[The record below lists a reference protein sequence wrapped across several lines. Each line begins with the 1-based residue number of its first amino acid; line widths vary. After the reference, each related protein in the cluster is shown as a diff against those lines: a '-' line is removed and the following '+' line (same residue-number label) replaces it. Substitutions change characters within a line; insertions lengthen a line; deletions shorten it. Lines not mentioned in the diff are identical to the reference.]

1 MPLGT
6 EPKDAAKALPLRLL
20 HGGSYLGWVREF
32 GVAAAGVEHG
42 RGLPQVVALASQLR
56 VARKATV
63 AAYRREHP
71 AWVEA
76 ALEKARQ
83 KKARERR
90 KAWGPLAAMQQW
102 QRATI
107 EQMAEAS
114 VFAVIIQDKE
124 DECLMVALRSLAAD
138 GWRTHSL
145 QQDGLL
151 VEPGEREGGAP
162 PVRLKGAGGAIERAQ
177 GAIEAAKGLAIGLL
191 EKPFYRSPE
200 VPAIIARFALPG
212 TTPVPVP
219 TPREVSG
226 KPRRL
231 LAHERARSA
240 AGQAEAADRRASRAE
255 EEAIE
260 EAARAA
266 EAAAR
271 LWDARC
277 IAALEGAEAS
287 VRAAQLDA
295 ERHALEETEVGLT
308 EDAMNGDEGDSDGA
322 DDETEVTDTEAGAG
336 NDTDTDTDAAN
347 GGDSEE
353 GDRVG
358 GRRNRR
364 AKQKGRGARKK
375 AQLRRAAGGASTDG
389 GD

>member
-1 MPLGT
+1 M
-6 EPKDAAKALPLRLL
+6 
-20 HGGSYLGWVREF
+20 GWVREF

-42 RGLPQVVALASQLR
+42 RGLPQVVALASQLKL
-56 VARKATV
+56 ARKATV
-63 AAYRREHP
+63 AAYHREHP

-90 KAWGPLAAMQQW
+90 AAWGPLAAMQQW
-102 QRATI
+102 QRAI
-107 EQMAEAS
+107 VEQKAVAS

-162 PVRLKGAGGAIERAQ
+162 PVPLKGAGGAIERAQ
-177 GAIEAAKGLAIGLL
+177 EAIEAAKGLAIGLL
-191 EKPFYRSPE
+191 EKPFHRSPE

-212 TTPVPVP
+212 TAPVPEP

-226 KPRRL
+226 RPRRL
-231 LAHERARSA
+231 LAHERAKAA

-255 EEAIE
+255 EEAME
-260 EAARAA
+260 AAARAA
-266 EAAAR
+266 EAASR

-277 IAALEGAEAS
+277 VAALEDAEAGA
-287 VRAAQLDA
+287 RAARLDA
-295 ERHALEETEVGLT
+295 ERRALEETECGLD
-308 EDAMNGDEGDSDGA
+308 ESVLSGDGGEGDADDA
-322 DDETEVTDTEAGAG
+322 DDEADGMEMDEEEAGAG
-336 NDTDTDTDAAN
+336 SGVNATEAEAAVPLRAR
-347 GGDSEE
+347 GQRGKKRGKRQRGVE
-353 GDRVG
+353 
-358 GRRNRR
+358 RN
-364 AKQKGRGARKK
+364 
-375 AQLRRAAGGASTDG
+375 AAAAEIAAMEDE
-389 GD
+389 

>member
-1 MPLGT
+1 
-6 EPKDAAKALPLRLL
+6 
-20 HGGSYLGWVREF
+20 
-32 GVAAAGVEHG
+32 
-42 RGLPQVVALASQLR
+42 
-56 VARKATV
+56 
-63 AAYRREHP
+63 
-71 AWVEA
+71 
-76 ALEKARQ
+76 
-83 KKARERR
+83 
-90 KAWGPLAAMQQW
+90 
-102 QRATI
+102 
-107 EQMAEAS
+107 
-114 VFAVIIQDKE
+114 
-124 DECLMVALRSLAAD
+124 MVALRSLAA
-138 GWRTHSL
+138 
-145 QQDGLL
+145 
-151 VEPGEREGGAP
+151 EGGAP

-177 GAIEAAKGLAIGLL
+177 GAIEAAKGLTIGLL
-191 EKPFYRSPE
+191 EKPFHKSPE

-255 EEAIE
+255 EKAIE

-295 ERHALEETEVGLT
+295 ERRTLEETEEGLI
-308 EDAMNGDEGDSDGA
+308 EGAMSGGEGDSDSDGA

-336 NDTDTDTDAAN
+336 NDTDDDAAN
-347 GGDSEE
+347 RGDSEE
-353 GDRVG
+353 GDGVE
-358 GRRNRR
+358 GRRRRR
-364 AKQKGRGARKK
+364 AKQKGGGARKK
-375 AQLRRAAGGASTDG
+375 AQRRRAAGGASTDNG
-389 GD
+389 G